1 VCIDLRERLAPY
13 IADNVAAEVS
23 DLEPTMTT
31 LSPRERPLQAAAY
44 KPRHLA
50 R

>member
-1 VCIDLRERLAPY
+1 MCIDLRERLAPY
-13 IADNVAAEVS
+13 TLDDVGAEPS
-23 DLEPTMTT
+23 DLDPVMTT

-44 KPRHLA
+44 QPRHLA